1 MSSDLTLL
9 LIHLAIGGLVFSFGS
24 AIGSFLNVVVYRV
37 PAGLSILH
45 PPSRCPTCLT
55 PLGKQENVPILGWLW
70 LRGKCRHCHTAI
82 APRYP
87 LVELTTGLLFVSVY
101 SRWGLGLEAIA
112 AATLLCWLLA
122 LALIDHD
129 TLTLPHSLT
138 QPGLVV
144 GLSFTLLLAWHQ
156 NGTVAE
162 STTYLIDRIMG
173 ALVGLWGL
181 DAIAFLGSVV
191 MGRTAMGAGDAKLMA
206 MVGAWLG
213 WQAVLLSTFLG
224 CLLGAVLG
232 GGAIVLGWRNRRQPM
247 PFGPYLA
254 VGSGISLFWGET
266 IVRIYWTVFFP
277 LN

>member
-1 MSSDLTLL
+1 ML
-9 LIHLAIGGLVFSFGS
+9 LIHLAIGGLVFGFGS

-55 PLGKQENVPILGWLW
+55 RLGKRENVPILGWLW

-87 LVELTTGLLFVSVY
+87 LVELATGLMFAGVY
-101 SRWGLGLEAIA
+101 AQWGLSLEAIA
-112 AATLLCWLLA
+112 AATLLSWLLA

-138 QPGLVV
+138 QSGLVM
-144 GLSFTLLLAWHQ
+144 GLGFTLLLAWQ
-156 NGTVAE
+156 QSGTVAE
-162 STTYLIDRIMG
+162 STNYLMSRIIG

-181 DAIAFLGSVV
+181 DAIAFLGSVL

-224 CLLGAVLG
+224 CVLG
-232 GGAIVLGWRNRRQPM
+232 TVFGGSAIVLGWRDRAQPM

-254 VGSGISLFWGET
+254 LGASISLFWGER
-266 IVRIYWTVFFP
+266 IVRTYLTLFFP
-277 LN
+277 FN